1 MENQDVVTVRTATHE
16 DVPLLAELSAT
27 TFRATFAQD
36 NTPEDMEAYLAENF
50 SEVRLRQEVSDPL
63 ATVLIAELSGK
74 PHGYAKL
81 HAGAPDASITGTK
94 PIELVRL
101 YVLPES
107 IGHGIGARLMKECID
122 AATSRG
128 FETLWLGVW
137 EHNPRAIRF
146 YQTWGFAEVGS
157 HVFQLG
163 SDAQTDLIMQ
173 KSLTDPARPQHA
185 TPRSAAR

>member
-1 MENQDVVTVRTATHE
+1 MENQDVVTVRNATHE
-16 DVPLLAELSAT
+16 DISLLAELSAS

-50 SEVRLRQEVSDPL
+50 SEARLRQEVSDPL
-63 ATVLIAELSGK
+63 ATFLIAEVSGK
-74 PHGYAKL
+74 PLGYAKL
-81 HAGAPDASITGTK
+81 HSGAPDASVTGTK

-107 IGHGIGARLMKECID
+107 IGHGVGARLMQECID
-122 AATSRG
+122 TATSRG

-146 YQTWGFAEVGS
+146 YQKWGFAAVGS
-157 HVFQLG
+157 HVFRLG
-163 SDAQTDLIMQ
+163 NDAQTDLIMQ
-173 KSLTDPARPQHA
+173 KSLTDPARLKHA

>member
-1 MENQDVVTVRTATHE
+1 MENQDVVTVRNATHE
-16 DVPLLAELSAT
+16 DISLLAELSAS

-50 SEVRLRQEVSDPL
+50 SEARLRQEVSDPL
-63 ATVLIAELSGK
+63 ATFLIAEVSGK
-74 PHGYAKL
+74 PLGYAKL
-81 HAGAPDASITGTK
+81 HGGALDASVTGTK

-107 IGHGIGARLMKECID
+107 IGHGVGARLMQECID
-122 AATSRG
+122 TATSRG

-146 YQTWGFAEVGS
+146 YQKWGFAAVGS
-157 HVFQLG
+157 HVFRLG
-163 SDAQTDLIMQ
+163 NDAQTDLIMQ
-173 KSLTDPARPQHA
+173 KSLTDPARLKHA